1 VLRNWGVVLA
11 ANLVGAAG
19 LAALVVAS
27 GHPAI
32 RDGLIADAY
41 IRIAH
46 TKAELPFITAFAS
59 GILCNA
65 LVCLAVWMALAGRS
79 VVDKAIAILF
89 PITAFVAAGFEH
101 SVANLYFF
109 AMGMLLE
116 TTGWG
121 PASGVM
127 LTLGDVAGNL
137 LPVVLGNVVGGSV
150 MVAAVYHVI
159 YRRGRPAAG

>member
-1 VLRNWGVVLA
+1 
-11 ANLVGAAG
+11 
-19 LAALVVAS
+19 
-27 GHPAI
+27 
-32 RDGLIADAY
+32 
-41 IRIAH
+41 
-46 TKAELPFITAFAS
+46 
-59 GILCNA
+59 
-65 LVCLAVWMALAGRS
+65 MALAGRS

-116 TTGWG
+116 ATGWG

-127 LTLGDVAGNL
+127 LTIGDVAGNL